1 MKRILLVLLIAF
13 PLFAQDQP
21 GPPSTPPPGG
31 GPRAGMMRQ
40 RMPGPGPGGKWWNN
54 TELAKK
60 LNLTDQQVAQM
71 EQIFQQSRLKLIDQR
86 AVVEKAEATLE
97 PLMAA
102 DHPDES
108 QVLAQIDKVAQA
120 RAELEKSNARMLL
133 GIRQVLTADQWKQL
147 KEQAPRAVMHMGP
160 GGGPDAP
167 GGQRLWRRLP
177 GQGQGQPAPTT
188 PPPPQE

>member
-1 MKRILLVLLIAF
+1 MKRILLVLLIAL

-21 GPPSTPPPGG
+21 VPTPPPGG
-31 GPRAGMMRQ
+31 SPHPGMMRP
-40 RMPGPGPGGKWWNN
+40 RMPGPGLGGKWWNN
-54 TELAKK
+54 SELATK
-60 LNLTDQQVAQM
+60 LNLTDQQKTQM

-86 AVVEKAEATLE
+86 AAVEKAEATLE
-97 PLMAA
+97 PLRSA

-147 KEQAPRAVMHMGP
+147 KEQAPRGAMRMREGGGP
-160 GGGPDAP
+160 GGP
-167 GGQRLWRRLP
+167 GGNRQWRRP
-177 GQGQGQPAPTT
+177 GPAQGQPAPGT
-188 PPPPQE
+188 PPPEEE